1 MNGGGS
7 DTRSRF
13 QPTSVERR
21 TFRFGDAADRT
32 LAMEHWYWTA
42 LDQIAEHEGMTTNEL
57 VREIDRRRG
66 SRAPVPALR
75 LFCVS
80 YFQQAVTGRGDIEG
94 ALDEAIGPGV
104 ASDDDEEII
113 R

>member
-13 QPTSVERR
+13 QPTAVERR
-21 TFRFGDAADRT
+21 TFRFGDAADRI

-42 LDQIAEHEGMTTNEL
+42 LDQIAEREGMTTDEL

-66 SRAPVPALR
+66 SRARVPALR
-75 LFCVS
+75 TFCVD
-80 YFQQAVTGRGDIEG
+80 YFKRAVTGRGDLEG
-94 ALDEAIGPGV
+94 ALDEATRLGSVI
-104 ASDDDEEII
+104 DDDAGAIP
-113 R
+113 